1 MARFNY
7 TEAEHY
13 GGQGGSGFFSIPND
27 GDIKKV
33 RFLYD
38 TAEDIEGYA
47 VHEVEVDGKKRYVNC
62 LRAYNEPID
71 NCPFCKA
78 QRRQQVKAFI
88 PVYDV
93 DDGKVKFWERGK
105 KMFARLSALC
115 ARYPHLVE
123 QEFEIQRH
131 GAKGSKETFY
141 DIMPSVGKVP
151 DGTKITDLVDE
162 MPKVVGGLVLDKT
175 PAEMEHYLSYG
186 SFPTNG
192 QSSSTTQA
200 TQVARRTPATGRE
213 VF

>member
-1 MARFNY
+1 MARFSY

-13 GGQGGSGFFSIPND
+13 GGQGGSGFFSLAND

-62 LRAYNEPID
+62 LRAYNEPLD

-88 PVYDV
+88 PIYDV
-93 DDGKVKFWERGK
+93 EDGKVKFWERGK

-123 QEFEIQRH
+123 QEFEIERH

-141 DIMPSVGKVP
+141 DIMPSVGKTP
-151 DGTKITDLVDE
+151 DGTKISDLVDE
-162 MPKVVGGLVLDKT
+162 MPKVIGGLVLDKSASEMQYYLDRGT
-175 PAEMEHYLSYG
+175 FPA
-186 SFPTNG
+186 
-192 QSSSTTQA
+192 SSSTPNQSTSQ
-200 TQVARRTPATGRE
+200 QVTRRTPAASRE